1 MLHVRV
7 LQVLAL
13 DADGAPVPLPRG
25 RRPRSLL
32 AWLVVHPGL
41 HPRARLAD
49 RFWPDVRDATARNSL
64 RQALWEIRGALG
76 PHAQHLVA
84 SREEAGLVQSPALW
98 VDLWEFRSLVD
109 QGRLEDA
116 LGLAHGTLVE
126 DVDDEWAYDAREEHR
141 RTLVAVIDR
150 AAREAEAAGELSRAV
165 EHTRWLVNLDPYSEE
180 GHRHLMTRL
189 AAAGDLPGAVI
200 VCEQLRDRLRRDLNL
215 PLSQETRLL
224 TEHLRAGGTAM
235 RAPAVPAATS
245 VQPLAVVAADE
256 PFVGRESEL
265 ARLRAILDLA
275 VKGRRRIVLI
285 EGDAGIGKT
294 RLALELC
301 RAGDARGYTV
311 LFSRCTEETLVPY
324 QPFVEGLRRHVL
336 VAPVDAL
343 RAALPPD
350 AAELTALLPEI
361 EACIPVAATRAAAPD
376 STADRF
382 RLFEATVGL
391 LHGLARAMPVI
402 LVLDDLH
409 WADRPS
415 LLLLRHLGRSP
426 MEAPLLVIG
435 TYRGGELD
443 ANPALQEALADLQHQ
458 PVERL
463 HLEGLGTSGVAA
475 LVSWRTGH
483 TASDELVEMI
493 ERHTGGNPFFITEV
507 LRNLTES
514 GALSVRDARPVWDLA
529 SPDVMIPE
537 GISGV
542 ISRRISRLGDF
553 GRRILEAASVA
564 GTEFQSHV
572 VAEVVSV
579 DPDTLLDVLDAAVRA
594 RLISE
599 VPGVAA
605 TYSFA
610 HPMVREVLYHDLT
623 VNRRARLHQRVGE
636 ALERMDRAGSSSAE
650 LARHFLSAQSGAT
663 ADKATAYALDAAEQ
677 AMRQRAYEDAIAL
690 FDAALDRLPAGDAAQ
705 RRRVLSR
712 RAVAHTAGIHAIIE
726 PRRLPTA
733 TATAT
738 AARSGAQDK

>member
-7 LQVLAL
+7 LQALAL

-41 HPRARLAD
+41 HPRARLAE

-76 PHAQHLVA
+76 PHAHHLVA
-84 SREEAGLVQSPALW
+84 SREEAGLVESPALW
-98 VDLWEFRSLVD
+98 VDLWAFRSLVD
-109 QGRLEDA
+109 RGRLEDA
-116 LGLAHGTLVE
+116 LELARGTLVE

-141 RTLVAVIDR
+141 RTLVAVIGR
-150 AAREAEAAGELSRAV
+150 AAREAEAVGELSRAV
-165 EHTRWLVNLDPYSEE
+165 EHSRWLVNLDPYTEE
-180 GHRHLMTRL
+180 GHRHLMSRL

-200 VCEQLRDRLRRDLNL
+200 VGEQLRDRLRRDLNL
-215 PLSQETRLL
+215 PLSQETKLL
-224 TEHLRAGGTAM
+224 AERLRASGTDS
-235 RAPAVPAATS
+235 RAPATPATAP
-245 VQPLAVVAADE
+245 VRPLAVVALDE
-256 PFVGRESEL
+256 PFVGREDEL
-265 ARLRAILDLA
+265 ARLRAILDLV
-275 VKGRRRIVLI
+275 VKGRRRIVLL

-301 RAGDARGYTV
+301 RAAEARGYTV
-311 LFSRCTEETLVPY
+311 LFGRCTEETLVAY

-336 VAPVDAL
+336 SAPAEAL
-343 RAALPPD
+343 RAALPSD

-361 EACIPVAATRAAAPD
+361 EAHIPVTARTAEPR
-376 STADRF
+376 STGDRF
-382 RLFEATVGL
+382 RLFEAAVGL
-391 LHGLARAMPVI
+391 LHGLARATPVI

-435 TYRGGELD
+435 TYRRGELEG
-443 ANPALQEALADLQHQ
+443 NTALQEALADLHQ
-458 PVERL
+458 PVERVHL
-463 HLEGLGTSGVAA
+463 HGLGTSGVGA

-483 TASDELVEMI
+483 DASDELVQMI
-493 ERHTGGNPFFITEV
+493 ERHTGGNPFFIAEV

-529 SPDVMIPE
+529 SPDLLIPE
-537 GISGV
+537 GISSV
-542 ISRRISRLGDF
+542 ISRRISRLGDL
-553 GRRILEAASVA
+553 GRQVLEAASVA

-572 VAEVVSV
+572 VADVVSL
-579 DPDTLLDVLDAAVRA
+579 DPDLLLDVLDAAVRA
-594 RLISE
+594 QLVSE
-599 VPGVAA
+599 VPGAAA

-610 HPMVREVLYHDLT
+610 HPMVREVLYQNLT

-636 ALERMDRAGSSSAE
+636 ALERMDRAGASSAE

-677 AMRQRAYEDAIAL
+677 AMRQRAYEDAVAL
-690 FDAALDRLPAGDAAQ
+690 FDAALDQLPAGDGAQ

-726 PRRLPTA
+726 PLRLPTA
-733 TATAT
+733 TAAG
-738 AARSGAQDK
+738 AGAQEK